1 MSIANRLA
9 SAAVALFG
17 RSDSPVSTSNQSPA
31 VGGGGGWVNW
41 ATGQGIMGRDPA
53 TSATFGFQMQ
63 LPDMLRDNLYYFEP
77 LTGIVVDRPAKDL
90 VRRGVEFKG
99 CGGYDL
105 GALESK
111 LDDLQWLKNISRAYR
126 WARKDGGSAMV
137 LIVDDGREAWRPID
151 YKNLRRVH
159 ALQVLERRQISV
171 AKWNY
176 DPTTEGYNEPL
187 LYYVHAAGARNSL
200 ALVHRDRVIRFVH
213 GDLPY
218 RASAMFQG
226 WGVSVIDRIWGPLRA
241 KGAALAAIST
251 ILTSYAVDVVKI
263 TGYAE
268 AVKLGN
274 RDVLQM
280 RADQMRATLGNLG
293 KIFID
298 SNGEDFTPLVRS
310 AAGLADIIE
319 LLIDEAQAGTNI
331 PKSILR
337 GISPGGLGDGENA
350 GEIRGYYDWI
360 SGEQDEHLIPPGTR
374 IVDLTAR
381 SLIGPLQGRAPAHW
395 RIVPKPL
402 WQPTD
407 LELAQIGLTNA
418 QRRSTDWLSGNM
430 SREEFRS
437 DPTFVSLY
445 DLEDD
450 ADGEEMDEL
459 ELTAAKPFPP
469 GHTPMTTRE
478 AAAEFGVG
486 PGTIRSMIHSGKIG
500 AYKMGRGYVVSLQEV
515 MAAAKR
521 IQALPADPTIPAE
534 SPEDPALAAA

>member
-1 MSIANRLA
+1 MSFATRIA

-17 RSDSPVSTSNQSPA
+17 GRSDSPASTSGQPA

-63 LPDMLRDNLYYFEP
+63 LPEMLRDNLYYFEP

-99 CGGYDL
+99 FEGYDL
-105 GALESK
+105 EALESK
-111 LDDLQWLKNISRAYR
+111 LDDLQWLKNISRAYK
-126 WARKDGGSAMV
+126 WARKDGGAAMI
-137 LIVDDGREAWRPID
+137 LIVDDGREAWQPID

-200 ALVHRDRVIRFVH
+200 ALVHRDRVIRFVN

-218 RASAMFQG
+218 RATQMFQG

-263 TGYAE
+263 AGYSE

-274 RDVLQM
+274 RDVLQL

-293 KIFID
+293 KIFMDI
-298 SNGEDFTPLVRS
+298 GEEFVPLVRS

-360 SGEQDEHLIPPGTR
+360 NGEQDEHLIPAGTR

-407 LELAQIGLTNA
+407 SELATIRLTNA
-418 QRRSTDWLSGNM
+418 QARASDWMSGNM

-437 DPTFVSLY
+437 DPTYKPHY

-450 ADGEEMDEL
+450 GDAEEMDEL
-459 ELTAAKPFPP
+459 EGEATRPFPT

-478 AAAEFGVG
+478 AASEFGVG
-486 PGTIRSMIHSGKIG
+486 PGTIRSMIRSGKIG
-500 AYKMGRGYVVSLQEV
+500 AYKLGGRYVVSLQEV

-521 IQALPADPTIPAE
+521 IQALPPDPSQPA
-534 SPEDPALAAA
+534 PEAPALAAA